1 MDEKISKY
9 EAVLTLTKLIDD
21 RLAESGSTQELSFIC
36 GIMMGALT
44 ILKMKGEPVEAP
56 DKGKA

>member
-9 EAVLTLTKLIDD
+9 EAVLTLTKLVDD

-44 ILKMKGEPVEAP
+44 IMKMKGEPVKEP
-56 DKGKA
+56 SGGN

>member
-1 MDEKISKY
+1 MDEKISKH
-9 EAVLTLTKLIDD
+9 EAVLTLTKLVDD

-44 ILKMKGEPVEAP
+44 ILKMKGEPVKEP
-56 DKGKA
+56 NGGN